1 MRLLNKNKKAQEAH
15 TGGLG
20 DLIHI
25 VLVVLLVL
33 LVFGVGGALYAAV
46 TGGGEQSSESNFDS
60 LADNI
65 QLMIDKPT
73 SFEHQTMLFYLKE
86 EKYLVAGLN
95 AEKSSIPTSKYP
107 KTCENKPCLCLYK
120 DSGV

>member
-33 LVFGVGGALYAAV
+33 LLFGVGGALYGAIM
-46 TGGGEQSSESNFDS
+46 GGGEQSSESNFDA

-73 SFEHQTMLFYLKE
+73 SFEHQSMIFYLDKG
-86 EKYLVAGLN
+86 YSIRGFTHPGVLSIAGKN
-95 AEKSSIPTSKYP
+95 PADYPSSCKG
-107 KTCENKPCLCLYK
+107 KPCL
-120 DSGV
+120 